1 MDHCWDP
8 TAGAPLASDGQM
20 RIKHT
25 YLPAVLLCLT
35 STVIAQKKPDFSG
48 VWVPQSL
55 KTNATTTGGGT
66 GALPPSDITVR
77 QTAAELSISRTVFD
91 QVNTQTFKLDDSES
105 TNRSGAVIRVT
116 RSRWAGTKL
125 VIEGKASQVT
135 SAGYAAWTQKE
146 IYSLDSQGR
155 LIVER
160 EHVPS
165 DGPPIKSTQEFTR
178 KTSK

>member
-25 YLPAVLLCLT
+25 YLPAVLLCLS

-48 VWVPQSL
+48 VWAPAAL
-55 KTNATTTGGGT
+55 KTSAPAPGGGSA
-66 GALPPSDITVR
+66 ALPPSDITVR

-91 QVNTQTFKLDDSES
+91 QVHTQTYKLDDSES
-105 TNRSGAVIRVT
+105 TNKSGAVIRIT
-116 RSRWAGTKL
+116 KCRWDGSKL

-135 SAGYAAWTQKE
+135 SAGYSAWTQKE
-146 IYSLDSQGR
+146 IYSIDSRGR